1 MGEMREMLISKWLS
15 LYGTCIYVWEKEWP
29 SVTWCIMFTADD
41 IARIHDLSS
50 DSDASEDED
59 MVEVPDGKYVCCLV
73 TGAVHILHYLSFEI
87 L

>member
-1 MGEMREMLISKWLS
+1 
-15 LYGTCIYVWEKEWP
+15 
-29 SVTWCIMFTADD
+29 MFTADD

-73 TGAVHILHYLSFEI
+73 TGAVHILHYLSFENFVDLGLLI
-87 L
+87 MMLLFFRVASKLFSV

>member
-1 MGEMREMLISKWLS
+1 
-15 LYGTCIYVWEKEWP
+15 
-29 SVTWCIMFTADD
+29 MFTADD